1 MSVEK
6 AAAVLSAVVF
16 VAAVAAGLVVSGSPG
31 EQRLRR
37 FDDQRV
43 SDLMELSRALDAYWD
58 SESVLPAS
66 LDLVVDGRR
75 LTRVPVD
82 PATDA
87 AYEYLVDAPDAYR
100 LCADFAR
107 PSGED
112 ARGDFW
118 AHEAGRACFS
128 FSAGRDD

>member
-1 MSVEK
+1 MTLEK
-6 AAAVLSAVVF
+6 VAAAVSAVVV
-16 VAAVAAGLVVSGSPG
+16 VAAVVAGLVVSGSPG

-43 SDLMELSRALDAYWD
+43 SDLMELSRALDSYWD
-58 SESVLPAS
+58 TEAALPAS
-66 LDLVVDGRR
+66 LDLLVDGRR

-87 AYEYLVDAPDAYR
+87 AYEYLVDASEAYR

-118 AHEAGRACFS
+118 AHEAGRTCFS
-128 FSAGRDD
+128 FRAGRDD